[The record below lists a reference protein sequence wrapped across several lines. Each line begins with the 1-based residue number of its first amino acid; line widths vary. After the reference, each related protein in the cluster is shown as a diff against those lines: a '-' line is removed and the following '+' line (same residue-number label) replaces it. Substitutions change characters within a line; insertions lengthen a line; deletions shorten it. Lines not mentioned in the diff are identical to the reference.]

1 MTVTAERIKLQT
13 TRSPLWTALAV
24 VVVSLGFA
32 AIQAVTALPYS
43 AIPPERAASGVATFG
58 VPVLMML
65 SALTITNEHRTGL
78 IRTTFMATP
87 RRVRV
92 LGAKALVSAVF
103 SGILTA
109 IMTAGSIAMVRAIV
123 TDPQG
128 AKLSLTLPSVWRT
141 IGAISLYAVLGAVLA
156 VGLGAL
162 VRHSAAVIAILVL
175 LPFVVEPLLGA
186 TPRIGA
192 RIGPLFPFAN
202 ASTFTEVPWLQTFS
216 MWWGPVGAALYF
228 ASIAAAV
235 FVVAAVVVSR
245 RDP

>member
-1 MTVTAERIKLQT
+1 MTVTAERIKLAT

-32 AIQAVTALPYS
+32 AIQAATVLPYS
-43 AIPPERAASGVATFG
+43 TVAPERAAIGAATFG

-65 SALTITNEHRTGL
+65 SALTITGEHRTGL

-87 RRVRV
+87 KRVRV
-92 LGAKALVSAVF
+92 LAAKALVSAVF
-103 SGILTA
+103 SGVLTA
-109 IMTAGSIAMVRAIV
+109 LMTVGSIALVRAIA
-123 TDPQG
+123 TESQG
-128 AKLSLTLPSVWRT
+128 AALSLTLPSVWRT
-141 IGAISLYAVLGAVLA
+141 VGAITLYAVLGAVLA

-162 VRHSAAVIAILVL
+162 LRHSAAVIALLLL

-186 TPRIGA
+186 TPRVGE

-228 ASIAAAV
+228 AGVAATV
-235 FVVAAVVVSR
+235 FVVAAVVVCR